1 MKTAKANRDEV
12 RENSFTVMSTNAEKM
27 SYIQEASRLGLSLSA
42 WVRMILNEK
51 ISQK

>member
-1 MKTAKANRDEV
+1 MKTAKSNRDEV
-12 RENSFTVMSTNAEKM
+12 RENSFTVPATKAEKAAFVKESHEM
-27 SYIQEASRLGLSLSA
+27 GLSLSA